1 MSKQSK
7 EQSRLLNDC
16 LHTLEQSR
24 GVDREFLLSV
34 LEEALLMAARKATKY
49 TRDVSVTVDHDTC
62 EYKCFA
68 KLFVVDKVT
77 QRDEQISLKEAQ
89 RVYPDAKIGDEVSWE
104 IFPDDFGRIAATTAY
119 QLLTQRLSTEE
130 KRNICEMF
138 RDQVN
143 SLITGEVVRIDKEGV
158 VISFPSMNGNGSV
171 EGVLRREDRIP
182 GENFETGDMVVALL
196 TEINPDKVGA
206 RPMTIS
212 RSVPEFVAK
221 LFEREVTEISD
232 GLVTIKAVARD
243 PGYRTKIAVYS
254 NEPRIDSVGACVGM
268 RGNRVR
274 NVVREL
280 GGEKVDIIEWSPDLK
295 TFVTNALKPAKL
307 QSISINE
314 ETKTVTVVVP
324 EDQLSLSIGKKGQNA
339 RLASRLTGWR
349 MDIVKED
356 TPEVEAD
363 DYESRV
369 RRAIEKIG
377 AVEGIGLEAA
387 ETLVRNGFA
396 SLEGIV
402 AVVDI
407 EDIANLPGFDHARAE
422 QVVAAAKA
430 AL

>member
-1 MSKQSK
+1 MVWTPFNERWGQFKTKQIADLTHEEDGTRIVNAASGGNYH
-7 EQSRLLNDC
+7 RGAGDIID
-16 LHTLEQSR
+16 LHTYSDPIIINFDDP
-24 GVDREFLLSV
+24 DRPLV
-34 LEEALLMAARKATKY
+34 LG
-49 TRDVSVTVDHDTC
+49 
-62 EYKCFA
+62 EYGGLGLNVEGHRWYERFA
-68 KLFVVDKVT
+68 
-77 QRDEQISLKEAQ
+77 SL
-89 RVYPDAKIGDEVSWE
+89 YND
-104 IFPDDFGRIAATTAY
+104 
-119 QLLTQRLSTEE
+119 
-130 KRNICEMF
+130 
-138 RDQVN
+138 
-143 SLITGEVVRIDKEGV
+143 
-158 VISFPSMNGNGSV
+158 NGSV

-212 RSVPEFVAK
+212 RSVPECVAK

-314 ETKTVTVVVP
+314 DTKTVTVVVP

-349 MDIVKED
+349 LDIVKED
-356 TPEVEAD
+356 APEVEAD

-407 EDIANLPGFDHARAE
+407 EDIASLPGFDHARAE